1 MPVSEQLLN
10 LFIRSIFVENLAL
23 AFFLGMCTYLAVSRR
38 VETAIG
44 LGAAL
49 IAVMTITVPLNNLI
63 YRYVLR
69 EGALGWAGFPDVD
82 LTFLGLIIYIGV
94 IASMVQIL
102 EMVLDRYFPALY
114 GALGIFLPLL
124 TVNCAILGASL
135 FMVERDYTLIES
147 TVFGFGSGIGWAL
160 AIVGLA
166 GIRERMK
173 YSDVPHGLRGLGI
186 SFIVVGLM
194 AMTFMLFAGIEI

>member
-1 MPVSEQLLN
+1 MVSEQLLN
-10 LFIRSIFVENLAL
+10 LFIRSIFIENLAL

-38 VETAIG
+38 VETAVG